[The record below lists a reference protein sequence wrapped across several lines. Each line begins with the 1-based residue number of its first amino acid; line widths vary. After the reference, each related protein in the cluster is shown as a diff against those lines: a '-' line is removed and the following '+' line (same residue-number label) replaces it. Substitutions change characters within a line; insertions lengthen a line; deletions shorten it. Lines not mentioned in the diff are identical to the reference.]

1 MSEKP
6 AARWSEPTAAGLQD
20 GELPG
25 QPWPL
30 LHCWLSEAQSVVVD
44 EGLAMFLASVDA
56 QGRPHARMLLLRGV
70 DEHGLLFFS
79 HYQSA
84 KGRSSPATRMLRR
97 YSTGR
102 RCNASCESKAWL
114 NASEHCSRTSIT
126 RRGRGPVGWG
136 PGPASR
142 VRCSAGVASWRRSSP
157 CANTA
162 FSIANHHGRQTGV
175 VTACCRSVWNSG
187 RRARRACMTVI
198 TTDCRMA
205 SGCASAWRPDEE

>member
-30 LHCWLSEAQSVVVD
+30 LHCWLSEAQSVVAD

-84 KGRSSPATRMLRR
+84 KGQEFAGNPYAAAVFHWPALQRQLRIEGVVERLGALQSDQYYQTRPR
-97 YSTGR
+97 
-102 RCNASCESKAWL
+102 ASRLGAW
-114 NASEHCSRTSIT
+114 ASEQSQVLS
-126 RRGRGPVGWG
+126 GRGELEAQFALCKYRFLDREPPRPANWG
-136 PGPASR
+136 GYRLLPQRMEFWQARPAR
-142 VRCSAGVASWRRSSP
+142 LHDRHNYRLQDGQWLRERLAP
-157 CANTA
+157 
-162 FSIANHHGRQTGV
+162 
-175 VTACCRSVWNSG
+175 
-187 RRARRACMTVI
+187 
-198 TTDCRMA
+198 
-205 SGCASAWRPDEE
+205 

>member
-1 MSEKP
+1 MSEQP

-30 LHCWLSEAQSVVVD
+30 LHCWLSEVQSVVAD

-84 KGRSSPATRMLRR
+84 KGQEFACNPYAAAVFHWPALQRQLRIEGVVERLGALQSDQYYQTRPR
-97 YSTGR
+97 
-102 RCNASCESKAWL
+102 AS
-114 NASEHCSRTSIT
+114 RQ
-126 RRGRGPVGWG
+126 G

-175 VTACCRSVWNSG
+175 VTACCRSVSNSG

-198 TTDCRMA
+198 TTDCTMA
-205 SGCASAWRPDEE
+205 SGCTSAWRPDEE